1 MMLGFRG
8 QILILLVEI
17 LDSILKVLRTTVLI
31 LQLASALLSLHLE
44 GDGDAAVMCRFS
56 CRAATER

>member
-8 QILILLVEI
+8 QILVLLVEI

-56 CRAATER
+56 CWAATER